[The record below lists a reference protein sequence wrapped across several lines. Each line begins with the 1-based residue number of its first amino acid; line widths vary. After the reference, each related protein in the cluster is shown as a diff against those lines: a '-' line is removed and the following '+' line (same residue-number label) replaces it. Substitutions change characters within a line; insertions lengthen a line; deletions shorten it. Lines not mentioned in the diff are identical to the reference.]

1 MICEAGLSKSRGG
14 GASVMPEGKLDSWIS
29 AAQAQKNPDPSK
41 EHIFVNL
48 IQLVFEL
55 GELEKYFTWV
65 AAVLLPK
72 GWGK

>member
-29 AAQAQKNPDPSK
+29 AAQAPENPDPSK